1 MVNMHGMFES
11 VSAQL
16 DECRDFLS
24 PLLQRLDLQC
34 QVGFE
39 MDAKRGDS
47 RKGRPLI
54 DVVMSLVLIQ
64 CVIMCGSNSRGRS
77 CCRGPQTTVA
87 LHHIIEGQKDC

>member
-1 MVNMHGMFES
+1 MRGLWLVYERMVNMHGMFES

-64 CVIMCGSNSRGRS
+64 CVVQIHEEDH
-77 CCRGPQTTVA
+77 VA
-87 LHHIIEGQKDC
+87 VDRRQL